1 MNLIDTAQ
9 LLGNFGEFVGAIA
22 VVATLAYLAVQIRQN
37 TKSAKA
43 LTYTATSTGWQDLL
57 LKLSEADLDIFIQLS
72 VNHHELSHAQF
83 MRAYSLY
90 RAQFR
95 RMEHDFYQYRSGTF
109 DEATWTAYV
118 RGFAYD
124 TFGSPGARAMWKLQS
139 DTFETSFSECL
150 DEIVERARS
159 VPTPHFRQRFNEVM
173 EAESSRGKEGG

>member
-83 MRAYSLY
+83 MRAYSFTERSSGVWSMTSINTAAALSTKQHGLRTY
-90 RAQFR
+90 AVSRMTRSARQEPEPCGNCSLIPSRLRFR
-95 RMEHDFYQYRSGTF
+95 SAWM
-109 DEATWTAYV
+109 
-118 RGFAYD
+118 
-124 TFGSPGARAMWKLQS
+124 K
-139 DTFETSFSECL
+139 
-150 DEIVERARS
+150 
-159 VPTPHFRQRFNEVM
+159 
-173 EAESSRGKEGG
+173 